1 MASARAHDTDLKS
14 KSISILNFWLD
25 SIRFDFHWCNVLNP
39 WYLSCFLLL
48 YRCQFFFLLRLVCDA
63 TRIRNQKTSPP
74 NIIMDMIFGITAHTL
89 SKWFWHTE
97 ITETATAHCSKQ
109 QKPTDQSIR
118 FILSTVMNASSHQF
132 ITKFKRR
139 NWIFFLGELFSFML
153 LHFQWHRLSFPCL
166 CCFKYLLVDLC
177 WFLLATSWRAVQF
190 IMIKYGTL
198 AQLENSS
205 TRYFASIIT
214 Y

>member
-1 MASARAHDTDLKS
+1 MASARARDTDLKS

-48 YRCQFFFLLRLVCDA
+48 YRCQFFFFFVSCVMRPVYAIKKHHRQILLWIWFSVLQHTLWVNDFDTPKLLRQQQRTV
-63 TRIRNQKTSPP
+63 RNSRNQQTNPFDLSCRQLW
-74 NIIMDMIFGITAHTL
+74 TL
-89 SKWFWHTE
+89 QVINLLPSLNA
-97 ITETATAHCSKQ
+97 ATG
-109 QKPTDQSIR
+109 
-118 FILSTVMNASSHQF
+118 F
-132 ITKFKRR
+132 
-139 NWIFFLGELFSFML
+139 FFLGELFSFML